1 MGVQNLTEDLWYHAV
16 SHDQRVENSGIP
28 ISWATTDEEM
38 KERNTE
44 ARVLERQKVAF
55 VVDPKKRQRQEMM
68 IEEGTS
74 IDNDNNAEQWAEIE
88 ELDAVHGEACDE
100 DLLDKEESQLPDDR
114 ADCSI

>member
-1 MGVQNLTEDLWYHAV
+1 M
-16 SHDQRVENSGIP
+16 S
-28 ISWATTDEEM
+28 
-38 KERNTE
+38 KEG
-44 ARVLERQKVAF
+44 
-55 VVDPKKRQRQEMM
+55 DPKKRQRQEMM